1 MAKKQIIKAIKT
13 HPVKA
18 QSVEELSNVMPSLH
32 TSWSEIW
39 CDWLRA
45 EKHKTDVTF
54 SLWLQE
60 NYEVPSK
67 KQ

>member
-1 MAKKQIIKAIKT
+1 MKEEAVRFLEYAKDSDLYYEFKMKSA
-13 HPVKA
+13 V
-18 QSVEELSNVMPSLH
+18 PSLH

-60 NYEVPSK
+60 NYNVPSK
-67 KQ
+67 K